1 MSMNPVLSIDYIAI
15 TVATTVKWG
24 ATGRRYL
31 SKFGLF
37 CWPENPANGGG
48 I

>member
-24 ATGRRYL
+24 ATPDQPNRQKKCESPRR
-31 SKFGLF
+31 
-37 CWPENPANGGG
+37 PRIPA
-48 I
+48 